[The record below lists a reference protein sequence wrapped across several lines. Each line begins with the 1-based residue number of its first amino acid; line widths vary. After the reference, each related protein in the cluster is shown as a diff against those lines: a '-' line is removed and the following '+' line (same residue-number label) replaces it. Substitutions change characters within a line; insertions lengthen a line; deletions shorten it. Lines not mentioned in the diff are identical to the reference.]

1 MIIAHPLHFLEAPF
15 IYTWI
20 FPTSLF
26 LGYYIYTEA
35 TLGNKK
41 DSTHLVSPTVKYI
54 NSTSCLSFWYHMFGN
69 HIGTLEVHKQ
79 INGGNKQRL
88 FMLSGYQG
96 HIWSQAQVQI
106 ISDSRPFH
114 LLFGAH
120 RGDGYQGDM
129 AIDDV
134 MLRNGSCDIPGKVL
148 FKSRYVSCYI
158 QELLHYSL

>member
-1 MIIAHPLHFLEAPF
+1 MIIAHSLHFLEVRI

-20 FPTSLF
+20 FPTSMF

-35 TLGNKK
+35 WLGNR
-41 DSTHLVSPTVKYI
+41 DDRTYLVSPTVRYI

-69 HIGTLEVHKQ
+69 HKCTLEVHKQ
-79 INGGNKQRL
+79 FNGGNKQRL
-88 FMLSGYQG
+88 FLVSGYQG
-96 HIWSQAQVQI
+96 NIWSQAQVQI

-114 LLFGAH
+114 LLFVAH
-120 RGDGYQGDM
+120 RGDSFQGDM

-148 FKSRYVSCYI
+148 FKRRYVSLNI
-158 QELLHYSL
+158 LELLH

>member
-1 MIIAHPLHFLEAPF
+1 
-15 IYTWI
+15 
-20 FPTSLF
+20 
-26 LGYYIYTEA
+26 
-35 TLGNKK
+35 
-41 DSTHLVSPTVKYI
+41 
-54 NSTSCLSFWYHMFGN
+54 MFGN

-114 LLFGAH
+114 LLFVAH
-120 RGDGYQGDM
+120 RGDGKHGDL

-148 FKSRYVSCYI
+148 FKSRYVSLNI
-158 QELLHYSL
+158 Q